1 MGYEGFWGMTA
12 LALILLG
19 HGLFVVRKETK
30 GKELV
35 EIPSNV
41 KKFFGALGGLC
52 LAAFIAGV
60 VMILCNVE
68 TETVHVAGVIM
79 LALGLALNN
88 QLRKFAPLLAKKEEQ
103 EEEIDE

>member
-41 KKFFGALGGLC
+41 KKFFGALLIP
-52 LAAFIAGV
+52 A
-60 VMILCNVE
+60 
-68 TETVHVAGVIM
+68 
-79 LALGLALNN
+79 
-88 QLRKFAPLLAKKEEQ
+88 
-103 EEEIDE
+103 